1 MSAKFTDKQLADL
14 LDGIADGLPI
24 GSLAGIVGVSSPT
37 IANRLNDAAFLQRIA
52 ETVKEYD
59 AGTVAL
65 LERLEHW
72 WNYPGERPN
81 AYRLR
86 QSVAKAI
93 RSRFRDR
100 DEAEKKAARRKGRT
114 LRRGGIEWRWNAD
127 ENRWELGKANWWRG
141 SIGG

>member
-14 LDGIADGLPI
+14 LAGIADGLPI
-24 GSLAGIVGVSSPT
+24 GALAGVAGVSSPT
-37 IANRLNDAAFLQRIA
+37 ITSKLHNA
-52 ETVKEYD
+52 EFIEQLAGTVREYD
-59 AGTVAL
+59 ADTCKL

-72 WNYPGERPN
+72 WNYPGERPTS
-81 AYRLR
+81 YRLR

-127 ENRWELGKANWWRG
+127 ENRWELGKENWWRG

>member
-1 MSAKFTDKQLADL
+1 MVKFTDKMLADL
-14 LDGIADGLPI
+14 LAGIADGLPI
-24 GSLAGIVGVSSPT
+24 GALAGVAGVSSPT

-100 DEAEKKAARRKGRT
+100 DEAEKKAARRKGRQ
-114 LRRGGIEWRWNAD
+114 LRRGGVDWTWNAD
-127 ENRWELGKANWWRG
+127 EDRWELGSGNWWRG

>member
-1 MSAKFTDKQLADL
+1 MAVKFTDKMLADL
-14 LDGIADGLPI
+14 LAGIAGGLPI

-37 IANRLNDAAFLQRIA
+37 ITNKLNDAAFLQRIA

-86 QSVAKAI
+86 QSVAKVI
-93 RSRFRDR
+93 RSRFRVR
-100 DEAEKKAARRKGRT
+100 DEAEQKAARRKGRK
-114 LRRGGIEWRWNAD
+114 LRRGGVEWRWNAD
-127 ENRWELGKANWWRG
+127 EDRWELGKENWWRG